1 MGDIKLFAKVH
12 CKAYMAKIRDT
23 VHIQLYDSSGREVR
37 NADTVNDYNSKAI
50 AYRYDE
56 DRNEEVEI
64 ADLSEFDGGSVEKT
78 YYERTEAEF
87 DGVLV
92 GYMRLN
98 VKSLIGTDWYEDEH
112 RSYGYCFKKVT
123 EKPKV
128 GVVYYRNNSKRYVL
142 VEDLEEI
149 CEDDVQLKD
158 GLLKVT
164 VPGDSRVER
173 VLVMAGGTPKGLLFS
188 PAGFTRDGGKQFS
201 MLWNGGRFS

>member
-23 VHIQLYDSSGREVR
+23 VHIQLYEYGKEVLK
-37 NADTVNDYNSKAI
+37 ADTVNDYNSKAI

-56 DRNEEVEI
+56 DRNEEVQI
-64 ADLSEFDGGSVEKT
+64 ANLSEFDGGSVEKT

-92 GYMRLN
+92 GYVRLN

-128 GVVYYRNNSKRYVL
+128 GIVYFRNNSRRYVL

-149 CEDDVQLKD
+149 REDKMQLKD
-158 GLLKVT
+158 GVLTVT
-164 VPGDSRVER
+164 VPGDSMVER
-173 VLVMAGGTPKGLLFS
+173 VLVMAGRTSKGLLFS
-188 PAGFTRDGGKQFS
+188 PAGFTRDGGKHFS
-201 MLWNGGRFS
+201 MLWNGGRSS